1 MSCLTEIL
9 AEDKMKS
16 SLNPYADLMEAF
28 IHKKIAAVDF
38 ERQYLEL
45 FKLDNT
51 AWSDAEFVVLD
62 RLFAA
67 VDAFCADPSLRDSED
82 LDEEQLRQEVQKT
95 FAKLKTFRTQGSVEK
110 IA

>member
-1 MSCLTEIL
+1 MQ
-9 AEDKMKS
+9 S
-16 SLNPYADLMEAF
+16 SLDPYVDLIEAF

-51 AWSDAEFVVLD
+51 EWSDAEFAVLD

-67 VDAFCADPSLRDSED
+67 ADAFCADPNLRDSED
-82 LDEEQLRQEVQKT
+82 LDEEQLRQEGQKA
-95 FAKLKTFRTQGSVEK
+95 FEQLKMLRTQGNLEK
-110 IA
+110 AG